1 MRILLPVVS
10 FHYLTGSEL
19 YVYET
24 ARELIRRGHDTT
36 VASFRVGGALAG
48 TAKAAGI
55 PAYEFGDARV
65 CGGTFDIIHASEPD
79 PTGWALRT
87 HPDTPII
94 CTVHSQYE
102 CERPIKDPRIRR
114 YICIRPE
121 VQRKIV
127 DVDGIPEAQT
137 SVIFNP
143 VDMTRFKPEQEAPRQ
158 GKRILFCGTV
168 DLLRKATIFDLFRRT
183 GNEGFELWLLGLK
196 ADCYSAAGSYI
207 DRLPPGVKWFD
218 QDWNTEQYIHQCDET
233 AGILL
238 GRTTIESW
246 ACGKPS
252 WIYAID
258 LQGNILSRELHQPP
272 VDMSP
277 FDSVNVVNQFE
288 ALYRQ
293 FKRRG

>member
-1 MRILLPVVS
+1 M
-10 FHYLTGSEL
+10 
-19 YVYET
+19 YVYEL

-48 TAKAAGI
+48 PARAAGI
-55 PAYEFGDARV
+55 NAYEFGDARV

-87 HPDTPII
+87 HPDTPIV

-102 CERPIKDPRIRR
+102 CERPIKDPRIRH

-127 DVDGIPEAQT
+127 YVDGIPEAQT

-143 VDMTRFKPEQEAPRQ
+143 IDFSRFKPEPEAPRQ

-183 GNEGFELWLLGLK
+183 GNENFDLRLVGLR
-196 ADCYSAAGSYI
+196 ADNYQQAGAYI
-207 DRLPPGVKWFD
+207 DRLPPRVTWHD
-218 QDWNTEQYIHQCDET
+218 QVWDIERHIHECDQT

-238 GRTTIESW
+238 GRTTLEGW
-246 ACGKPS
+246 ACNKPC
-252 WIYAID
+252 WIYDIG
-258 LQGNILSRELHQPP
+258 LNGEIKSYNLHAPP
-272 VDMSP
+272 ADMTP
-277 FDSVNVVNQFE
+277 FDSIRVVDQFE
-288 ALYRQ
+288 ALYRR
-293 FKRRG
+293 FCRR